1 MTVGQKIRARRIEL
15 GLTMEELGNMVG
27 VQRSGI
33 NKYEKDMVDIPR
45 KQIIKLANVLEISP
59 LVLLDDDE
67 TEDKEILDAYYR
79 ADKVTQNHV
88 RLLLGL
94 K

>member
-67 TEDKEILDAYYR
+67 SEDKPNVDLPEEVPAETP
-79 ADKVTQNHV
+79 AEEEKAEE
-88 RLLLGL
+88 
-94 K
+94 